1 MKLTGGGKEWI
12 YEGQGRVLFQ
22 MAPEPHLPWEVL
34 ASVEDESSDL
44 ETATSRTLVVPDFA
58 ELTFE
63 DPVSTTPVIGVL
75 RRDHAKERFS
85 GGLVRTPIGDADNLS
100 ELRYHLLDFPLR
112 AGAHNVL
119 YPNGKTFPGRISLA
133 ADEWLIDIDI
143 WPDWE
148 RIQGLTRGEVP
159 INFVRMCRIRHK
171 DGLLF
176 STNVDRVESLR
187 CTLILFLSFVAG
199 RSVGAALP
207 VGFDES
213 GKKQYVEWS
222 STIVDMTRG
231 LDSWY
236 PRGNPDCIPQ
246 LFTQFI
252 ELAKEPHWHRTLVTL
267 IRSYTAVG
275 SSWADFGFAVG
286 VAFIAFASLSQK
298 ILVLEES
305 ELSQA
310 QFKSNPT
317 HKNLQMLLKWAGIP
331 VTVPDGL
338 LALSAAARDKGMG
351 APRLLAWIRNRMIHP
366 VNRDDLDRDAVQEAW
381 TLCLWYLELLM
392 LRLLSYEGTY
402 HCRVNPSESPRGYA
416 LVPWVAQ
423 RD

>member
-34 ASVEDESSDL
+34 ASVEDEPSDL
-44 ETATSRTLVVPDFA
+44 ETEISRNLVVPDFA
-58 ELTFE
+58 DLTFE
-63 DPVSTTPVIGVL
+63 DPFAVTPGLDAL
-75 RRDHAKERFS
+75 RSDHAKERFS
-85 GGLVRTPIGDADNLS
+85 GGLARTPIGDADNLS

-112 AGAHNVL
+112 AGTHNVL

-133 ADEWLIDIDI
+133 ADEWLIDIDV

-148 RIQGLTRGEVP
+148 RLQGLTRGELP
-159 INFVRMCRIRHK
+159 IKFVRMCRIRHK
-171 DGLLF
+171 DGLFF
-176 STNVDRVESLR
+176 SANADCVESLR

-207 VGFDES
+207 VGFEES

-222 STIVDMTRG
+222 STIVDMTRD
-231 LDSWY
+231 LENWY
-236 PRGNPDCIPQ
+236 PRRNPDCIPQ
-246 LFTQFI
+246 LFTRYI
-252 ELAKEPHWHRTLVTL
+252 ELATEPHWHRTLVTL

-286 VAFIAFASLSQK
+286 VAFIAFASLSEK
-298 ILVLEES
+298 ILVLEEGKF
-305 ELSQA
+305 SQS

-317 HKNLQMLLKWAGIP
+317 FENLRMLLKWAEIP

-338 LALSAAARDKGMG
+338 LALSAAAKDKGMD
-351 APRLLAWIRNRMIHP
+351 APRVLTWIRNRMIHP
-366 VNRDDLDRDAVQEAW
+366 VDRDDLHRDAVQEAW
-381 TLCLWYLELLM
+381 TLSLWYLELLV
-392 LRLLSYEGTY
+392 LRLLSYEGPY
-402 HCRVNPSESPRGYA
+402 HSRVNPSESPRGYA
-416 LVPWVAQ
+416 LVPWAAQ